1 MEFIRSSLLKDYT
14 TATEVKKIDL
24 PVNPLS
30 HLIIS
35 MDAYNAT
42 DEATLAELLAFIN
55 KITVEH
61 NGVGV
66 CSLQSEDLYGV
77 NTYLYGNRP
86 VLVGKLATDNL
97 HRCLSLIVPFGRRIF
112 DPNECYPATRK
123 GELTLSLDM
132 TVPATSADN
141 STLNIEAVQL
151 IGATPQRFLKTIMKA
166 VSAPGATGENEVELP
181 IGNKIAAMLLRL
193 TTWPGASTHTYGV
206 NGVKT
211 FVDDS
216 QYGYSYARAQCLTGD
231 LIFHYDT
238 QHGNIAAQGA
248 IQPANI
254 LVVDFDPQ
262 RDDQFLLETEGK
274 SKVHA
279 VLDMGVD
286 EATYLTTLELVDS
299 AKVKAA

>member
-1 MEFIRSSLLKDYT
+1 MRFIRSSLLKDHT
-14 TATEVKKIDL
+14 TATEVKKLDL

-55 KITVEH
+55 SVTVEH

-66 CSLQSEDLYGV
+66 VSLQSEDLYGV
-77 NTYLYGNRP
+77 DSYLYNRRP

-97 HRCLSLIVPFGRRIF
+97 HRCLSLVVPFGRRIF
-112 DPNECYPATRK
+112 DAEECYPATKK
-123 GELTLSLDM
+123 GELVLSLDM

-141 STLNIEAVQL
+141 STLNVEAVEL
-151 IGATPQRFLKTIMKA
+151 PEASPSRFLKTIMKT
-166 VSAPGATGENEVELP
+166 VSAPGATGENDVELP
-181 IGNKIAAMLLRL
+181 IGNKIVALLLRL

-211 FVDDS
+211 FVDN
-216 QYGYSYARAQCLTGD
+216 QQVGYSYARAQCLTGD
-231 LIFHYDT
+231 LIHHWDT
-238 QHGNIAAQGA
+238 QHGSIAAQGA
-248 IQPANI
+248 IVPASM
-254 LVVDFDPQ
+254 LCVDFDPN
-262 RDDQFLLETEGK
+262 RDGQYLLETEGR
-274 SKVHA
+274 SRVHA

-286 EATYLTTLELVDS
+286 EATYVTTCELVDAS
-299 AKVKAA
+299 RVKG